1 MRSLD
6 LSNGDSLDDPICD
19 VVLHIDEQPRFWDIA
34 YVVYVDEKEHESFSC
49 LLFDSD
55 DGDGDEYRT
64 SASARSFERCTS
76 TRSSN
81 RKTREADPVAAIAI
95 SKAKGRDSENRRF
108 MQSMDAEQAAQ
119 ENMNHQ
125 TSGTELELGSVS
137 AFTGA

>member
-6 LSNGDSLDDPICD
+6 YPICD

-34 YVVYVDEKEHESFSC
+34 YDVYVDEKEHESFSC

-81 RKTREADPVAAIAI
+81 RKSKRGGPCSGDRPYQKRREEIA
-95 SKAKGRDSENRRF
+95 R
-108 MQSMDAEQAAQ
+108 
-119 ENMNHQ
+119 
-125 TSGTELELGSVS
+125 
-137 AFTGA
+137 TGG